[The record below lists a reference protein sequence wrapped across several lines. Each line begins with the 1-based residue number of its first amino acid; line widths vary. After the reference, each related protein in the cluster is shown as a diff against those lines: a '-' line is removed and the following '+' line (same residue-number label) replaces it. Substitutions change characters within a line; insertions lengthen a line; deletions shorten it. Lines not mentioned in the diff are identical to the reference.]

1 LARWVL
7 RLFQGSQFQS
17 QSRGK
22 KERKNQMNPLIQFK
36 KATSLF
42 LVALGLGGVVLLPK
56 AKALNPTPD
65 GGYAG
70 GNTAEG
76 QQALSALP
84 PVFTTALLA
93 SIHS

>member
-1 LARWVL
+1 
-7 RLFQGSQFQS
+7 
-17 QSRGK
+17 
-22 KERKNQMNPLIQFK
+22 MNPLIQFK